1 MSGSSM
7 KFIVEQI
14 LATDQDVSLAVIVD
28 NQDNTMFSKRRSELD
43 TVFTEGD
50 EPQLLQELQSM
61 FKTWNDIL
69 PKAGKISFL
78 MSRREKFQ
86 VMYFFTDSFTIAIL
100 SEITVGFK
108 KMAEIADK
116 IEKDILPQIK
126 K

>member
-1 MSGSSM
+1 MSDSSM
-7 KFIVEQI
+7 KFVVEQI

-69 PKAGKISFL
+69 PKAGKINFV
-78 MSRREKFQ
+78 MVQREKFQ
-86 VMYFFTDSFTIAIL
+86 VMYFFTGAFTIAVL
-100 SEITVGFK
+100 SEPTINLT
-108 KMAEIADK
+108 KMAQIGEK
-116 IEKDILPQIK
+116 IKKDILPQI
-126 K
+126 